1 MLVCDFRKGGGET
14 RLREDYHKNA
24 EILHSSS
31 FYLNSVS
38 FSVFSLIVM
47 IMFQFKYKV
56 YFHCGKTLGILI
68 SHLLSNIYSG
78 SKIIIRYL
86 IIFSYESQG
95 MGSLKAFHLQHLEK
109 KIM

>member
-1 MLVCDFRKGGGET
+1 MILGKEVGKLGSERIIT
-14 RLREDYHKNA
+14 R
-24 EILHSSS
+24 ILKYYILLFLS
-31 FYLNSVS
+31 SVS
-38 FSVFSLIVM
+38 FYVFSLIVI
-47 IMFQFKYKV
+47 IMFQFKYEV

-78 SKIIIRYL
+78 SKVIIRYL

-95 MGSLKAFHLQHLEK
+95 MGSLKAFHLQHLEE

>member
-1 MLVCDFRKGGGET
+1 MLVILGKEVGKLGSERIIT
-14 RLREDYHKNA
+14 RMLKYY
-24 EILHSSS
+24 ILLFLS
-31 FYLNSVS
+31 SVS

-47 IMFQFKYKV
+47 IMFQFKYEV

-78 SKIIIRYL
+78 SKVIIRYL

-95 MGSLKAFHLQHLEK
+95 MGSLKAFHLQPLEK

>member
-1 MLVCDFRKGGGET
+1 MLVCDFRKRGGET
-14 RLREDYHKNA
+14 GLREDYHRNA
-24 EILHSSS
+24 EILNSS
-31 FYLNSVS
+31 FLSSVS
-38 FSVFSLIVM
+38 FSVFSLIVI
-47 IMFQFKYKV
+47 IMFQFKYEV

-78 SKIIIRYL
+78 SKVIIRYL
-86 IIFSYESQG
+86 IIFSYESQE

>member
-1 MLVCDFRKGGGET
+1 MILGKEVGKLGSERIITRMLK
-14 RLREDYHKNA
+14 YY
-24 EILHSSS
+24 ILLFLS
-31 FYLNSVS
+31 SVS

-47 IMFQFKYKV
+47 IMFQFKYEV

-78 SKIIIRYL
+78 SKVIIRYL

>member
-1 MLVCDFRKGGGET
+1 MLVILGKEVGKLGSERIIT
-14 RLREDYHKNA
+14 RMLKYY
-24 EILHSSS
+24 ILLFLS
-31 FYLNSVS
+31 SVS

-47 IMFQFKYKV
+47 IMFQFKYEV

-78 SKIIIRYL
+78 SKVIIRYL

>member
-1 MLVCDFRKGGGET
+1 MLVILGKEVGKLDSERIIT
-14 RLREDYHKNA
+14 RMLKYY
-24 EILHSSS
+24 ILLFLS
-31 FYLNSVS
+31 SVS

-47 IMFQFKYKV
+47 IMFQFKYEV

-78 SKIIIRYL
+78 SKVIIRYL

-95 MGSLKAFHLQHLEK
+95 MGSLKAFHLQPLEK